1 MRILG
6 DFIAPLDWKHRR
18 RMVKGPGS
26 PANPNYYFLAS
37 FASSASLATHGN
49 GWHALAHCAMVGA
62 GPAPPRALEGRNM
75 KSKLVCVVAIVLAAV
90 SGGAAAQ
97 KYPTKPIR
105 IIVPFP
111 PVGAADLLTRT
122 IGQKL
127 TEAWGQQIVVENRPG
142 VGGNLGVELA
152 AKAAPDG
159 YNGVMAPITTNA
171 IGSSTYAKLGY
182 DLERDLAPVSLAGNI
197 PHVLVAHPGLP
208 ARNVKEIIALGKKRP
223 GDIAFASQG
232 QGTLSH
238 LEQEML
244 KQMGGF
250 TALHVPYKGSA
261 PGLADLIP
269 GNVQLF
275 FDSIPSALPHVK
287 SGRIR
292 AIGVASSKRS
302 PAMPDVPAINESLK
316 GFEADNW
323 FAILM
328 PAGTPRDI
336 IAKLSAEV
344 RRILQMPDVKE
355 RLLAQGG
362 VATGSTPEQLA
373 ERIRADI
380 AKWGKVARSAKIRIE

>member
-1 MRILG
+1 MRLVLIVA
-6 DFIAPLDWKHRR
+6 FA
-18 RMVKGPGS
+18 
-26 PANPNYYFLAS
+26 LAA
-37 FASSASLATHGN
+37 ASSG
-49 GWHALAHCAMVGA
+49 AL
-62 GPAPPRALEGRNM
+62 
-75 KSKLVCVVAIVLAAV
+75 
-90 SGGAAAQ
+90 AQ
-97 KYPTKPIR
+97 KYPVKPIR

-127 TEAWGQQIVVENRPG
+127 TESWGQQIVVDNRPG

-152 AKAAPDG
+152 ARAAPDG

-171 IGSSTYAKLGY
+171 IGLSTYAKLGY
-182 DLERDLAPVSLAGNI
+182 HLERDLAPVSLGGNI
-197 PHVLVAHPGLP
+197 PHVLVAHPALP
-208 ARNVKEIIALGKKRP
+208 ARNVKELIALGKKRP

-287 SGRIR
+287 AGRIR
-292 AIGVASSKRS
+292 AVGVASSKRS
-302 PAMPDVPAINESLK
+302 PAMPEVPAINESLN

-323 FAILM
+323 FALMM

-336 IAKLSAEV
+336 IDKLSVEV
-344 RRILQMPDVKE
+344 RRVLDLPDVKE
-355 RLLAQGG
+355 RLLSQGG
-362 VATGSTPEQLA
+362 VAGGSTPEQLA
-373 ERIRADI
+373 ERIKADI
-380 AKWGKVARSAKIRIE
+380 AKWGKVARSAQIRIE

>member
-1 MRILG
+1 MSSRSARVFAVGLALG
-6 DFIAPLDWKHRR
+6 A
-18 RMVKGPGS
+18 VG
-26 PANPNYYFLAS
+26 S
-37 FASSASLATHGN
+37 FAQTY
-49 GWHALAHCAMVGA
+49 
-62 GPAPPRALEGRNM
+62 PA
-75 KSKLVCVVAIVLAAV
+75 
-90 SGGAAAQ
+90 
-97 KYPTKPIR
+97 KPVR

-127 TEAWGQQIVVENRPG
+127 TEAWGQQTVVDNRPG

-152 AKAAPDG
+152 ARAPPDG
-159 YNGVMAPITTNA
+159 YTAVMAAVTTNA
-171 IGSSTYAKLGY
+171 IGMSTYARLGY
-182 DLERDLAPVSLAGNI
+182 HLERDLAPVALIGNV
-197 PHVLVAHPGLP
+197 PHVLLAHPALP
-208 ARNVKEIIALGKKRP
+208 ARNVKELIALGRARP
-223 GDIAFASQG
+223 GDIIFASQG

-238 LEQEML
+238 LEQEMI

-287 SGRIR
+287 TSRIR
-292 AIGVASSKRS
+292 AIGVASSRRS
-302 PAMPDVPAINESLK
+302 PALPEVPAINESLK

-323 FAILM
+323 FALLM
-328 PAGTPRDI
+328 PAGTPREI
-336 IAKLSAEV
+336 IVKVNAEV
-344 RRILQMPDVKE
+344 VKILATQEVKD

-362 VATGSTPEQLA
+362 VAVGSTPEQLA

-380 AKWGKVARSAKIRIE
+380 AKWGKVARTANIKIE

>member
-1 MRILG
+1 MS
-6 DFIAPLDWKHRR
+6 K
-18 RMVKGPGS
+18 K
-26 PANPNYYFLAS
+26 LAWM
-37 FASSASLATHGN
+37 L
-49 GWHALAHCAMVGA
+49 
-62 GPAPPRALEGRNM
+62 
-75 KSKLVCVVAIVLAAV
+75 AIVLAAV
-90 SGGAAAQ
+90 SGSALAQ
-97 KYPTKPIR
+97 KYPVKPIR

-127 TEAWGQQIVVENRPG
+127 AESWGQQVVVENRPG

-152 AKAAPDG
+152 ARSAPDG
-159 YNGVMAPITTNA
+159 YNGVMAPVTTNA

-182 DLERDLAPVSLAGNI
+182 NLERDLAPVSLAGNI
-197 PHVLVAHPGLP
+197 PHVLVAHPTLP
-208 ARNVKEIIALGKKRP
+208 ARNVKELIALGKKRP
-223 GDIAFASQG
+223 GDLAFASQG

-275 FDSIPSALPHVK
+275 FDSIPSSLPHVK

-292 AIGVASSKRS
+292 ALGVASSQRS
-302 PAMPDVPAINESLK
+302 PAMPDVAAIGESLK

-323 FAILM
+323 FGIMM

-336 IAKLSAEV
+336 IEKLSAEV
-344 RRILQMPDVKE
+344 RRILEMPDVKE

-362 VATGSTPEQLA
+362 VAGGSTPEQFA
-373 ERIRADI
+373 ERIKI
-380 AKWGKVARSAKIRIE
+380 EVAKWGKVARAAKIRIE

>member
-1 MRILG
+1 MSIRFAWVFAIGLALG
-6 DFIAPLDWKHRR
+6 AVD
-18 RMVKGPGS
+18 
-26 PANPNYYFLAS
+26 
-37 FASSASLATHGN
+37 
-49 GWHALAHCAMVGA
+49 ALAQ
-62 GPAPPRALEGRNM
+62 
-75 KSKLVCVVAIVLAAV
+75 S
-90 SGGAAAQ
+90 
-97 KYPTKPIR
+97 YPTKPIR

-127 TEAWGQQIVVENRPG
+127 TEAWGQQIIVDNRPG

-152 AKAAPDG
+152 AKAPPDG
-159 YNGVMAPITTNA
+159 YTAVMAAVTTNA
-171 IGSSTYAKLGY
+171 VGMSTYTKLGY
-182 DLERDLAPVSLAGNI
+182 HLERDLAPVALAGNV
-197 PHVLVAHPGLP
+197 PHILVAHPTLP
-208 ARNVKEIIALGKKRP
+208 ARNVKELIALGKARP
-223 GDIAFASQG
+223 GEIIFASQG

-287 SGRIR
+287 TGRIR

-302 PAMPDVPAINESLK
+302 PALPEVPAINESLK

-323 FAILM
+323 FGLLM
-328 PAGTPRDI
+328 PAGTPREI
-336 IAKLSAEV
+336 IMKVNAEV
-344 RRILQMPDVKE
+344 LKILATQEVKD

-362 VATGSTPEQLA
+362 VAVGGTPEQFA
-373 ERIRADI
+373 ERIKADI
-380 AKWGKVARSAKIRIE
+380 AKWGKVARTAGIKIE

>member
-1 MRILG
+1 
-6 DFIAPLDWKHRR
+6 
-18 RMVKGPGS
+18 
-26 PANPNYYFLAS
+26 
-37 FASSASLATHGN
+37 
-49 GWHALAHCAMVGA
+49 
-62 GPAPPRALEGRNM
+62 M
-75 KSKLVCVVAIVLAAV
+75 KSRLAWLSAITLAFV
-90 SGGAAAQ
+90 SVHAQ
-97 KYPTKPIR
+97 AQTYPGKPIR

-127 TEAWGQQIVVENRPG
+127 TEAWGQQVLVDNRPG

-152 AKAAPDG
+152 AKAPADG
-159 YNGVMAPITTNA
+159 YTGVMVPVTTCA
-171 IGSSTYAKLGY
+171 IGMSTYAKLGY
-182 DLERDLAPVSLAGNI
+182 NLERDLAPVSMAGNI
-197 PHVLVAHPGLP
+197 PHVLVAHPTLP
-208 ARNVKEIIALGKKRP
+208 ARTVKEIIALGKARP
-223 GDIAFASQG
+223 GDIVFASQG

-269 GNVQLF
+269 GNAQLF
-275 FDSIPSALPHVK
+275 FDSIPSSLPHIK
-287 SGRIR
+287 AGRIR

-302 PAMPDVPAINESLK
+302 PALPDAPAINESLK

-323 FAILM
+323 FGLMM

-336 IAKLSAEV
+336 ITKLNAQV
-344 RRILQMPDVKE
+344 VKILGTQDVKD

-362 VATGSTPEQLA
+362 VATAGTPEQLA
-373 ERIRADI
+373 AQIKADI
-380 AKWGKVARSAKIRIE
+380 AKWGKVARTAGVRIE